1 MALTIILVFCVPIA
15 FIILVFAAIG
25 MAGAKTY
32 RTAKRAYADVKPYIN
47 DLSSQAAR
55 AQEKGNSFANRGASI
70 GKTFEEIAG
79 RWAFVTQTVT
89 KSTNSPVNKAIDIVG
104 RFIK

>member
-1 MALTIILVFCVPIA
+1 MGLTIILVFCVPIA
-15 FIILVFAAIG
+15 FIILVFVAIG

-32 RTAKRAYADVKPYIN
+32 RTARRAYADVKPYVN
-47 DLSSQAAR
+47 QLSAQAAR
-55 AQEKGNSFANRGASI
+55 AREKGNNFAERGAGI

-79 RWAFVTQTVT
+79 RWEFVVETVT
-89 KSTNSPVNKAIDIVG
+89 ETTNLPVNRMLDIAG